1 MLVTQRRGIA
11 LGARN
16 AGKACCNGKG
26 INIIVV
32 AIIIIITTIITNITI
47 IITSPASLLLNCWW
61 LSSVVPSWTK
71 WPPGSKPLPVE
82 NKFQISFKITLI
94 PIHTIH
100 GCVFVFTDDQSNVS
114 SSLAIYTYC
123 HFTPVSLEFSET
135 RDVSIVP
142 RLCKT
147 KFDLETCESSTVA
160 KNQIFSNTGLY
171 FLVPPTSCCYWHFHW
186 LRQISQEFFSHAIC
200 CCSKGIQELKCQGQF
215 GINAQTQ
222 WSMQQLNL
230 IGHFIQLISSN

>member
-1 MLVTQRRGIA
+1 MKSFITILGIFVIIWIDVLYSEISPDVGG
-11 LGARN
+11 LGFPN
-16 AGKACCNGKG
+16 DP
-26 INIIVV
+26 ITIIFFLS
-32 AIIIIITTIITNITI
+32 IIITITIIITTIIMVITPP
-47 IITSPASLLLNCWW
+47 TSPASLLLNCWW

-100 GCVFVFTDDQSNVS
+100 DCVFVFTDDQSNVS
-114 SSLAIYTYC
+114 SSLVIYTFC

-147 KFDLETCESSTVA
+147 KFDLETCEYSTVA
-160 KNQIFSNTGLY
+160 KKSDIF
-171 FLVPPTSCCYWHFHW
+171 
-186 LRQISQEFFSHAIC
+186 
-200 CCSKGIQELKCQGQF
+200 
-215 GINAQTQ
+215 
-222 WSMQQLNL
+222 
-230 IGHFIQLISSN
+230 

>member
-1 MLVTQRRGIA
+1 MHQQMTTDKAFDNRQGCSKLGGIDIQGLSKPALVHQENTDPLNYHHWFTITTT
-11 LGARN
+11 
-16 AGKACCNGKG
+16 
-26 INIIVV
+26 ITTT
-32 AIIIIITTIITNITI
+32 IIITTIITNITI

-94 PIHTIH
+94 PIQTIH
-100 GCVFVFTDDQSNVS
+100 DCVFVFTDDQSNVS
-114 SSLAIYTYC
+114 LSLAMYTYC

-160 KNQIFSNTGLY
+160 KKSDIF
-171 FLVPPTSCCYWHFHW
+171 
-186 LRQISQEFFSHAIC
+186 
-200 CCSKGIQELKCQGQF
+200 
-215 GINAQTQ
+215 
-222 WSMQQLNL
+222 
-230 IGHFIQLISSN
+230 